1 MRYLMLLALLG
12 CERTHDVSIRLG
24 PDDQSVTTGFQ
35 CRRDDG
41 TFIGD
46 IALVGDRLKFNV
58 VVDFIDLGGGVP
70 GCRGEE
76 LVKTCKQRGAC
87 TLPTTARYCA
97 PLDLPVAL
105 IGQADQKQL
114 IGLVHDQL
122 VADGAI
128 TTDAPNGP
136 LLIRAVATTES
147 CAAITP
153 GHPFALAQVIGCAYS
168 CPVVLDDIGG
178 PVGLSLDV
186 LDDHCEAQVKV
197 CASFPP

>member
-1 MRYLMLLALLG
+1 MRYLALLALLG

-35 CRRDDG
+35 CRRADD

-76 LVKTCKQRGAC
+76 LVKTCKQPGAC
-87 TLPTTARYCA
+87 TIAGTTRFCV

-114 IGLVHDQL
+114 IALVHDQL
-122 VADGAI
+122 VAQGAI

-136 LLIRAVATTES
+136 VLIRAVATTES
-147 CAAITP
+147 CTAITP

-168 CPVVLDDIGG
+168 CPVVLDEISG

-186 LDDHCEAQVKV
+186 LDEHCEAQVKV
-197 CASFPP
+197 CAGFPP

>member
-1 MRYLMLLALLG
+1 MRYLVLLMVLG

-24 PDDQSVTTGFQ
+24 PDDKSVTTGFQ
-35 CRRDDG
+35 CRRADD

-76 LVKTCKQRGAC
+76 LVKTCKQPGAC
-87 TLPTTARYCA
+87 TIATTTRYCA

-122 VADGAI
+122 VAQGAI

-136 LLIRAVATTES
+136 VLVRAVATTES

-153 GHPFALAQVIGCAYS
+153 GHAFTPDQVIGCAYS
-168 CPVVLDDIGG
+168 CPVVLDEIGG
-178 PVGLSLDV
+178 PIGLSLDV